1 MLELPDLPVCD
12 VLPELHETL
21 RSGNRSVLA
30 APPGAGKTTI
40 VPLSLLKEKWA
51 QAGRIILIEPRRVAT
66 RAAARR
72 MASLLNETVGATVG
86 YAMRMDNRFS
96 PDTRILVVTEGV
108 FTRMALDDP
117 ELTGIAMVIF
127 DEFHERS
134 LDGDFGLAL
143 ALDIAG
149 ALRSDLK
156 ILVMSATLDSLA
168 VSRLIDGPV
177 VESAGRSFTV
187 DIRYRPRKAEQP
199 LEDEMSKA
207 VRAALAEE
215 EGSCLAFLPGQSEIR
230 RTMERLENTTPA
242 SVDIIPLYGGLDGK
256 TQDAAIRAAPAGRRK
271 VVLATDIAESSITI
285 DGVNIVIDSGL
296 SRVPRFEPSTGLT
309 RLQTAR
315 ASRASVDQ
323 RAGRAG
329 RTAPGVAIRLW
340 HEAQTASLAAGSQP
354 EIMEADLS
362 GFLLD
367 CASFGI
373 TDPQTLRLLDHPP
386 AASLTAARA
395 QLRELQAIDQN
406 GGLTATGRK
415 MRNLPLPVRL
425 AHMVVCAAER
435 GEARMAAE
443 IAVLLTERGLGG
455 ASADLDIRHDNLRC
469 DRAKRAAQA
478 KGMAKRLAANV
489 DEGKQDSDAS
499 VGRILLDA
507 CPDRVAKARGK
518 RGHFVL
524 ANGRGA
530 VVDEMSPL
538 ADEPFIVAADLQGK
552 AQNARITAA
561 AAISRDEIIARLGDR
576 IEARVHSE
584 FDTAS
589 GSVRQR
595 EQLRLGAIRL
605 RETALPPP
613 SGDQANQAIMQA
625 VRNHGLEILPWDR
638 RSTGLRQRLAWLHDR
653 LGDPWPAMGDDE
665 LLPGLGDWLLPFL
678 SGEPNLN
685 SISGKAIE
693 QGLTSLVPF
702 EFSRRINEFA
712 PEKWRA
718 PTGNHFTIHYGGPD
732 PVVAVRVQELYGTDR
747 HPAIAGGSVPLK
759 LELLSPANRP
769 IQTTLDLPRFWRGS
783 WADVRKDMKS
793 RYPKH
798 VWPENPQHAEATTR
812 AKPRGK

>member
-1 MLELPDLPVCD
+1 MPQLPGLPVCD
-12 VLPELHETL
+12 VLPELLESLQT
-21 RSGNRSVLA
+21 GNRAVLA

-40 VPLSLLKEKWA
+40 VPLSLLGEDWA
-51 QAGRIILIEPRRVAT
+51 QNGRLILVEPRRVAT

-72 MASLLNETVGATVG
+72 MASLLDEPVGATVG
-86 YAMRMDNRFS
+86 YAMRMDNRS
-96 PDTRILVVTEGV
+96 GPDTRVLAVTEGV

-149 ALRSDLK
+149 ALRPDLK
-156 ILVMSATLDSLA
+156 IMVMSATLDTDA
-168 VSRLIDGPV
+168 VSKLIDGPV
-177 VESAGRSFTV
+177 FESAGRSFPV
-187 DIRYRPRKAEQP
+187 QIRYRPRKAERL
-199 LEDEMSKA
+199 LEEEMSKA
-207 VRAALAEE
+207 IRAALAEE

-230 RTMERLENTTPA
+230 RTKEQLEGALPA
-242 SVDIIPLYGGLDGK
+242 SVDVIPLYGGLDGK
-256 TQDAAIRAAPAGRRK
+256 TQDAAIRPAKAGRRK

-296 SRVPRFEPSTGLT
+296 SRVPRYEPSTGLT
-309 RLQTAR
+309 RLETVR

-340 HEAQTASLAAGSQP
+340 HEAQTASLKAGSQP

-362 GFLLD
+362 GLLLD

-373 TDPQTLRLLDHPP
+373 ADPQTLRLLDHPP
-386 AASLTAARA
+386 AAAFQAARA
-395 QLRELQAIDQN
+395 QLRELAAIDQE
-406 GGLTATGRK
+406 GRLTATGRT
-415 MRNLPLPVRL
+415 MRKLPLPVRL
-425 AHMVVCAAER
+425 AHMVVRAAER
-435 GEARMAAE
+435 GEARKAAE
-443 IAVLLTERGLGG
+443 IAVLLGERGLGG
-455 ASADLDIRHDNLRC
+455 SSVDLDIRHDNLRR
-469 DRAKRAAQA
+469 DKAKRAGQA
-478 KGMAKRLAANV
+478 KAMAQRLAANV
-489 DEGKQDSDAS
+489 SETGQENDAGA
-499 VGRILLDA
+499 GRILLDA

-530 VVDEMSPL
+530 IIDEINPL
-538 ADEPFIVAADLQGK
+538 AAEPFIVAADLQGK

-561 AAISRDEIIARLGDR
+561 AAISRDEIIALTGDR
-576 IEARVHSE
+576 IEIRVQSG

-595 EQLRLGAIRL
+595 EQLRLGAIKL

-613 SGDQANQAIMQA
+613 SGDQANQAIMVA
-625 VRNHGLEILPWDR
+625 VRDHGLEILPWDR
-638 RSTGLRQRLAWLHDR
+638 SATGLRQRLAWLHDR
-653 LGDPWPAMGDDE
+653 LGDPWPAMGDDD
-665 LLPGLGDWLLPFL
+665 LISRLDDWLLPFL
-678 SGEPNLN
+678 SGEPNLK
-685 SISGKAIE
+685 SIGATAIE
-693 QGLTSLVPF
+693 QGLKSLVPF

-718 PTGNHFTIHYGGPD
+718 PTGNHLTVRYDSPE
-732 PVVAVRVQELYGTDR
+732 PVVAVRVQELYGADR

-769 IQTTLDLPRFWRGS
+769 IQTTLDLPGFWRGS

-798 VWPENPQHAEATTR
+798 VWPENPQHAEPTTR
-812 AKPRGK
+812 ARPRGK